1 MSLIDGLLV
10 LQSNKKNGSKTIVY
24 GDGGIGKSTWANL
37 IPCKKM
43 LYLDLERGAENLEF
57 DQMKK
62 VRLSNLS
69 ASDVISILQDI
80 NDFNTQGFTT
90 IVIDSLTELEQLVFK
105 LICKENKV
113 NSISDIG
120 YGRGYVL
127 ANDKFIFIKE
137 LINSITEKGINVVLL
152 GHSKI
157 EMQRNPDG
165 EDYTIIDIDLYKSI
179 KAILIPFVD
188 CIAFM
193 TMNLSINKDT
203 KKANSS
209 GTRIL
214 KVTKSASHIS
224 KNRKGINDIV
234 QFDDYKK
241 IL

>member
-120 YGRGYVL
+120 YGKGYVL
-127 ANDKFIFIKE
+127 ANDKFI
-137 LINSITEKGINVVLL
+137 
-152 GHSKI
+152 
-157 EMQRNPDG
+157 
-165 EDYTIIDIDLYKSI
+165 
-179 KAILIPFVD
+179 
-188 CIAFM
+188 
-193 TMNLSINKDT
+193 
-203 KKANSS
+203 
-209 GTRIL
+209 
-214 KVTKSASHIS
+214 
-224 KNRKGINDIV
+224 
-234 QFDDYKK
+234 
-241 IL
+241 